1 MKVGITGGIGSG
13 KSYVCKLLK
22 ERGINVYDCDA
33 AAKRLMRT
41 SEKLKTE
48 LESLIG
54 KEAYTDDGNLNKAVI
69 AQFLLRSEENAKA
82 IDNIVH
88 PAVAEDFLLSGY
100 DWMECAILF
109 ESGFNQ
115 LVDKTIVVTAP
126 TDVRIERVMN
136 RDNIC
141 EAKAREWIG
150 RQWQQSEIV
159 KRADFEITNDG
170 VQSLDEQIDTLL
182 NTHYYIYRQCNR
194 QF

>member
-41 SEKLKTE
+41 SEKLKIE

-54 KEAYTDDGNLNKAVI
+54 KEAYTDDGNLNKAAI

-88 PAVAEDFLLSGY
+88 PAVAEDFLSSSY

-136 RDNIC
+136 RDNIS

-150 RQWQQSEIV
+150 RQWEQSEIV

>member
-22 ERGINVYDCDA
+22 EHGINVYDCDA

-41 SEKLKTE
+41 SEKLKIE
-48 LESLIG
+48 LKSLIG
-54 KEAYTDDGNLNKAVI
+54 KEAYTDDDNLNKAVI
-69 AQFLLRSEENAKA
+69 AQFLLRSDENAKA

-88 PAVAEDFLLSGY
+88 PAVAEDFLSSGY

-136 RDNIC
+136 RDNIS

-150 RQWQQSEIV
+150 RQWEQSEIV

-170 VQSLDEQIDTLL
+170 VQSLDEQIDVVGREL
-182 NTHYYIYRQCNR
+182 RDDPDSQR
-194 QF
+194 RR

>member
-1 MKVGITGGIGSG
+1 MKIAVTGGIGSG
-13 KSYVCKLLK
+13 KSFVCRQLA
-22 ERGINVYDCDA
+22 ERGIRVYDCDA
-33 AAKRLMRT
+33 AAKRLMR
-41 SEKLKTE
+41 SSAVLQEKLKE
-48 LESLIG
+48 LVGAEV
-54 KEAYTDDGNLNKAVI
+54 YHDGQLVKPVMAAFLLASDENQKAVN
-69 AQFLLRSEENAKA
+69 S
-82 IDNIVH
+82 IVH
-88 PAVAEDFLLSGY
+88 PAVAEDFKSSGY

-136 RDNIC
+136 RDNIS

-150 RQWQQSEIV
+150 RQWEQSEIV
-159 KRADFEITNDG
+159 KCADFEITNDG
-170 VQSLDEQIDTLL
+170 VQSLDEQLDTLL